1 MSSFVLELFQ
11 YLCCCRGFSDTTI
24 RVNDKRYKIQRL
36 LGEGGLSFVYL
47 VQLLKGSLIME
58 NGVAAPELYAL
69 KKIICP
75 NVESISNGMREIEN
89 YKRFQSPYVIQSI
102 DSQVMQEKDG
112 SKSIYIILPFY
123 TLGSLQDS
131 INRRLLEGTFI
142 SEAEC
147 VRIMLGVIRGL
158 LCLHDPASR
167 QDNTNSRTTVDTVS
181 MTYSDETAF
190 LLEDTPLEMDMLS
203 SNLGASIAYAHRD
216 ITPSNILFSSDGL
229 PVIGDLGSCSQ
240 ADITIGNRNQLR
252 ELQEWVNDNCTLP
265 YTAPELLGLKLN
277 QTLDCKVDIW
287 SLGCT
292 FYTLMFGISPFER
305 EEQIHGASITYAIN
319 TGKYSFPRN
328 SRFSEGLLSVIK
340 KCIQVDPVQ
349 RPTTSQLLNI
359 LQDLES

>member
-1 MSSFVLELFQ
+1 MSSIVFELFQ

-24 RVNDKRYKIQRL
+24 RVNDRRYKIQRL
-36 LGEGGLSFVYL
+36 LGEGGMSFVYL
-47 VQLLKGSLIME
+47 VQLLKGSLSME
-58 NGVAAPELYAL
+58 NSVATAELYAL

-75 NVESISNGMREIEN
+75 SVENISNGMREIEN

-112 SKSIYIILPFY
+112 SKTIYIILPY
-123 TLGSLQDS
+123 YSLGSLQDS

-147 VRIMLGVIRGL
+147 VRIMLGVTRGL

-167 QDNTNSRTTVDTVS
+167 QDNVTTRTTVDTIS
-181 MTYSDETAF
+181 MTYSDETAM

-203 SNLGASIAYAHRD
+203 SSSAGLIAYAHRD

-240 ADITIGNRNQLR
+240 ADITIGNRNQLS

-265 YTAPELLGLKLN
+265 YTAPELLNLKLN
-277 QTLDCKVDIW
+277 QALSCKVDIW
-287 SLGCT
+287 SMGCT

-305 EEQIHGASITYAIN
+305 EEQIHGASLTYAIN

-328 SRFSEGLLSVIK
+328 SRFSERLLDVIK
-340 KCIQVDPVQ
+340 RCIQVDPIQ
-349 RPTTSQLLNI
+349 RPTTSQLLNL
-359 LQDLES
+359 LQDLDS

>member
-1 MSSFVLELFQ
+1 MISIVLELFQ
-11 YLCCCRGFSDTTI
+11 NLCCCRGFSDATI
-24 RVNDKRYKIQRL
+24 RVNDKRYRIQRL
-36 LGEGGLSFVYL
+36 LGEGGMSFVYL
-47 VQLLKGSLIME
+47 VRLSKNSLIID
-58 NGVAAPELYAL
+58 NGIATPELYAL

-75 NVESISNGMREIEN
+75 SVEGISNGMREIEN
-89 YKRFQSPYVIQSI
+89 YKRFQSPYVIKSI

-112 SKSIYIILPFY
+112 SKTIYIVLPY
-123 TLGSLQDS
+123 YSLGSLQDS
-131 INRRLLEGTFI
+131 INRRLLEGTFV

-147 VRIMLGVIRGL
+147 VRIMLGVTRGL
-158 LCLHDPASR
+158 LCLHGPASR
-167 QDNTNSRTTVDTVS
+167 QDNATSRVNVDAVS
-181 MTYSDETAF
+181 MTYSDETAM

-203 SNLGASIAYAHRD
+203 SNSAGSIAYAHRD

-240 ADITIGNRNQLR
+240 ADITIENRHQLS

-265 YTAPELLGLKLN
+265 YTPPELLNLKLN
-277 QTLDCKVDIW
+277 QVLSSKVDIW

-305 EEQIHGASITYAIN
+305 EEQIHGASLTYAIN

-340 KCIQVDPVQ
+340 KCIQVDPIQ
-349 RPTTSQLLNI
+349 RPTTSQLLNL
-359 LQDLES
+359 LQDLDT